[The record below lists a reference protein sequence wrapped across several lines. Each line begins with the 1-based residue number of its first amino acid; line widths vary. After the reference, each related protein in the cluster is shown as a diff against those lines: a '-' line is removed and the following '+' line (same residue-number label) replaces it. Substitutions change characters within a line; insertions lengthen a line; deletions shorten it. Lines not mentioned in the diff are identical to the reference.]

1 MVVGGGMRVLLEG
14 SEMSRAPIESDSL
27 VIGETSST
35 VIPPPPCLEGVVVL
49 LVLAYNAG
57 CESGVGI
64 FVKSGDTRG
73 LCC

>member
-27 VIGETSST
+27 VIGDTSST
-35 VIPPPPCLEGVVVL
+35 VIPPPPCLEGVVL
-49 LVLAYNAG
+49 LAYNAG